1 MTTRRS
7 DFVVSMAVVRA
18 VCLVVLT
25 CAAASPVLAGND
37 SVPETRW
44 RIADGGK
51 RIVWDVA
58 RDARL
63 PHGDRFEM
71 SGLRA
76 SLIFSY
82 DVAGDRSLALG
93 RKVVWPA

>member
-1 MTTRRS
+1 MGLM
-7 DFVVSMAVVRA
+7 FA
-18 VCLVVLT
+18 VCCTAVGT
-25 CAAASPVLAGND
+25 VLAIGVQGDNRHA
-37 SVPETRW
+37 EAATRW

-58 RDARL
+58 HDARL

-82 DVAGDRSLALG
+82 G
-93 RKVVWPA
+93 VVDCDGTWIVESGK

>member
-1 MTTRRS
+1 
-7 DFVVSMAVVRA
+7 MAV
-18 VCLVVLT
+18 CST
-25 CAAASPVLAGND
+25 EAA
-37 SVPETRW
+37 TRW

-82 DVAGDRSLALG
+82 DVAGDRLFVTG
-93 RKVVWPA
+93 KNWPKIYLIKIIDAK